1 MGKREVNLNNYMK
14 SFKNFLME
22 DAKGPL
28 FGIDPFGNRAKAE
41 IMKMAAN
48 VGYTVAEGPKHT
60 KIINPKTGQL
70 VASISHG
77 ANRSEYNEKYVLK
90 NLAKDLEASGS
101 QLRPQMPAK
110 VVADRIRSGMAQG
123 KSFPRAGIAPLG
135 LPVAQIAGEVL
146 AEPVQRAGE
155 ESGLIDFL
163 AKGIYEVI
171 PTDILASGKSP
182 AEEER
187 EEMETEEKLK
197 KLKVN
202 PATMKALPI

>member
-1 MGKREVNLNNYMK
+1 MK
-14 SFKNFLME
+14 SFREYLME
-22 DAKGPL
+22 GSGGQI

-70 VASISHG
+70 VAAISHG
-77 ANRSEYNEKYVLK
+77 ANRSEYNERLVLK

-110 VVADRIRSGMAQG
+110 TVSDRIRSGIAQG
-123 KSFPRAGIAPLG
+123 KSFPRAAGLPGIA
-135 LPVAQIAGEVL
+135 AQVAGEAIAAPL
-146 AEPVQRAGE
+146 QQAGE
-155 ESGLIDFL
+155 ESGLIDTL
-163 AKGIYEVI
+163 AKGISSIV
-171 PTDILASGKSP
+171 PTDILASGPSP

-187 EEMETEEKLK
+187 QEQETEERLK
-197 KLKVN
+197 RMRVN
-202 PATMKALPI
+202 PKIMRSLPI

>member
-1 MGKREVNLNNYMK
+1 MK
-14 SFKNFLME
+14 SFKEYLME
-22 DAKGPL
+22 GSGGQI

-77 ANRSEYNEKYVLK
+77 ANRSEYNERLVLK

-110 VVADRIRSGMAQG
+110 TVSDRIRSGIAQG
-123 KSFPRAGIAPLG
+123 KSFPRAAGLPGIA
-135 LPVAQIAGEVL
+135 AQVAGEAIAAPL
-146 AEPVQRAGE
+146 QQAGE
-155 ESGLIDFL
+155 ESGLIDTL
-163 AKGIYEVI
+163 AKGISSII
-171 PTDILASGKSP
+171 PTDILASGPSP

-187 EEMETEEKLK
+187 QDQETEEKLK
-197 KLKVN
+197 GMRVN
-202 PATMKALPI
+202 PKIIKSLPI